1 MATQTNTRA
10 GTWVTQQSG
19 PDGFSAFLP
28 RPLPPEPPLAVT
40 PELQERLDAANQ
52 ALGRLDGVT
61 LLLPDPDL
69 FLYSYIRKEAVLSS
83 QIEGTQSSLSDL
95 LLFEQEGAPSVPAG
109 DVQETSNYVAAMDRG
124 IAMLRTEGLP
134 LSTRVLREVHRVLLS
149 GTRGSER
156 QPGEFR
162 RSQNWIGGTRP
173 GNARF
178 VPPPWQE
185 VAPAIGA
192 LERFLHD
199 DPVKTPILIKAALS
213 HAQFE
218 TIHPFLDGNG
228 RVGRLLIT
236 LLLIADG
243 VLDRP
248 LLYLSLYLKRHRD
261 IYYDHLQ
268 RVRLE
273 GAWEDW
279 LTFFLEGLT
288 EVAESTTE
296 TTKRLVAMI
305 ERDRR
310 RIQQLGRGAATAA
323 RVHDRLIAHVV
334 GRPAVV
340 AGELGMSEPPAYQAF
355 ARLEELGLAREITGR
370 QRGRIYVYE
379 EYLQL
384 LNADTAATSTP
395 DGGR

>member
-1 MATQTNTRA
+1 MATPQTDERA
-10 GTWVTQQSG
+10 GRWIQQQAG
-19 PDGFSAFLP
+19 PEGFSAFVP
-28 RPLPPEPPLAVT
+28 RPLPPVPPLRVDAAV
-40 PELQERLDAANQ
+40 QARLDTANQ

-95 LLFEQEGAPSVPAG
+95 LLFEQDAAPTVPVS

-124 IAMLRTEGLP
+124 IKMLQVEGLP

-149 GTRGSER
+149 GDRGGER

-162 RSQNWIGGTRP
+162 KSQNWIGGTRP
-173 GNARF
+173 GTARF

-185 VAPAIGA
+185 VGTAMGA
-192 LERFLHD
+192 LEKFLHD
-199 DPVKTPILIKAALS
+199 DPVKTPILIKAALG

-228 RVGRLLIT
+228 RLGRLLIT
-236 LLLIADG
+236 LLLIAEG

-261 IYYDHLQ
+261 VYYDHLQ
-268 RVRLE
+268 RIRLE

-279 LTFFLEGLT
+279 LAFFLDGVV

-296 TTKRLVAMI
+296 TTKRLVEMI
-305 ERDRR
+305 GRDRR

-334 GRPAVV
+334 GRPAFV
-340 AGELGMSEPPAYQAF
+340 ADELDMSEPPVYQAF
-355 ARLEELGLAREITGR
+355 SRLQELGIARETTGR
-370 QRGRIYVYE
+370 QRGRVYVYD
-379 EYLQL
+379 EYLTL
-384 LNADTAATSTP
+384 LSEETGAS
-395 DGGR
+395 

>member
-1 MATQTNTRA
+1 MATQTDSRA
-10 GTWVTQQSG
+10 GTWVTQHAG
-19 PDGFSAFLP
+19 PDGFSAFIP
-28 RPLPPEPPLAVT
+28 RPLPPDPPLEIT
-40 PELQERLDAANQ
+40 PELQERIDAANQ

-83 QIEGTQSSLSDL
+83 QIEGTHSSLSDL
-95 LLFEQEGAPSVPAG
+95 LLFEQQFAPSVPVG

-124 IAMLRTEGLP
+124 ISMIKNEGVP
-134 LSTRVLREVHRVLLS
+134 LSSRVLREVHRVLLS

-178 VPPPWQE
+178 VPPPWPE
-185 VAPAIGA
+185 VATAIGA

-236 LLLIADG
+236 LLLIEEG

-248 LLYLSLYLKRHRD
+248 LLYLSVYLKRNRD
-261 IYYDHLQ
+261 VYYDHLQ
-268 RVRLE
+268 RIRTE

-279 LTFFLEGLT
+279 LAFFLDGLI

-305 ERDRR
+305 DRDRR
-310 RIQQLGRGAATAA
+310 RIQQVGRGAATTA
-323 RVHDRLIAHVV
+323 RVHDRLIAQVV
-334 GRPAVV
+334 GRPA
-340 AGELGMSEPPAYQAF
+340 AIAAELQMSEPPVYQAF
-355 ARLEELGLAREITGR
+355 ARLEELGLVREITGR
-370 QRGRIYVYE
+370 QRGRIYVYD

-384 LNADTAATSTP
+384 LNADTAGA
-395 DGGR
+395 

>member
-1 MATQTNTRA
+1 MATQTSTRA

-19 PDGFSAFLP
+19 QDGFSAFMP
-28 RPLPPEPPLAVT
+28 RPLPPEPPLVVT
-40 PELQERLDAANQ
+40 PELQARLDAANQ

-83 QIEGTQSSLSDL
+83 QIEGTRSSLSDL
-95 LLFEQEGAPSVPAG
+95 LLFEQQGAPSVPAG

-124 IAMLRTEGLP
+124 IAMLQGEGLP

-185 VAPAIGA
+185 VAPAVGA
-192 LERFLHD
+192 LERFFHD

-236 LLLIADG
+236 LLLIAEG

-261 IYYDHLQ
+261 VYYDHLQ

-273 GAWEDW
+273 GAWEEW

-296 TTKRLVAMI
+296 TTRHLVAMI

-310 RIQQLGRGAATAA
+310 RVQQLGRGAATAA

-355 ARLEELGLAREITGR
+355 ARLEALGLVREITGR
-370 QRGRIYVYE
+370 QRGRIYVYD
-379 EYLQL
+379 EYLRL

-395 DGGR
+395 DGDR

>member
-19 PDGFSAFLP
+19 RDGFSAFLP

-199 DPVKTPILIKAALS
+199 DPVKTPILIKVALS

-236 LLLIADG
+236 LLLIAEG

-268 RVRLE
+268 RIRLE

-340 AGELGMSEPPAYQAF
+340 ASELGMSEPPAYQAF
-355 ARLEELGLAREITGR
+355 ARLEALGLVREITGR

-384 LNADTAATSTP
+384 LNADTAAASTP
-395 DGGR
+395 NGGR

>member
-185 VAPAIGA
+185 VAPAVGA

-236 LLLIADG
+236 LLLIAEG

-288 EVAESTTE
+288 EVAESTTQ
-296 TTKRLVAMI
+296 TTKHLVAMI

-340 AGELGMSEPPAYQAF
+340 ASELGMSEPPAYQAF
-355 ARLEELGLAREITGR
+355 ARLEKLGLAREITGR

-384 LNADTAATSTP
+384 LNADTAATSTRA
-395 DGGR
+395 GGR